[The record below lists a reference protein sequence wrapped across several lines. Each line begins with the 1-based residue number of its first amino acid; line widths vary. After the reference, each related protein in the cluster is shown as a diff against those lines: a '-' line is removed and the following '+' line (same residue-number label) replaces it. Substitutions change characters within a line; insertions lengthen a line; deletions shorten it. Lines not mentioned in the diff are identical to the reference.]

1 LQPCNCISL
10 PECQWVHQGLCAC
23 QCEIKWWD
31 TLFLTRGLCMS
42 GNPPSNKQGSNS
54 PTVFVVDDDASM
66 RNALSNLLLSAGIHV
81 ETFASTA
88 EFLQQPQGDSASCL
102 VLDVRLQGASGLEFQ
117 RQLTSSSSNI
127 PIVFIT
133 GHGDIEMSVKA
144 MKAGA
149 VDFLAKPFRE
159 QDLLDAVSAALQK
172 DVKRREVEQQFSDLH
187 SRYQTLTA
195 REKEVMALAVKGLMN
210 KQIAGQMNLSEITV
224 KIHRGHAMKKMNAK
238 SFADLVRMSEA
249 LVERFEH

>member
-1 LQPCNCISL
+1 
-10 PECQWVHQGLCAC
+10 
-23 QCEIKWWD
+23 
-31 TLFLTRGLCMS
+31 MS

-66 RNALSNLLLSAGIHV
+66 RNALSNLLRSAGIHV

-117 RQLTSSSSNI
+117 RQLTTSSSNI

>member
-1 LQPCNCISL
+1 
-10 PECQWVHQGLCAC
+10 
-23 QCEIKWWD
+23 
-31 TLFLTRGLCMS
+31 MS
-42 GNPPSNKQGSNS
+42 ANPPSNQGSKS

-66 RNALSNLLLSAGIHV
+66 RNALSNLLRSAGIQV

-88 EFLQQPQGDSASCL
+88 EFQERPKDDSASCL

-117 RQLTSSSSNI
+117 RQLASSHSNI

-159 QDLLDAVSAALQK
+159 QDLLDAVSAALQA
-172 DVKRREVEQQFSDLH
+172 DIKRRETQEQFSELH
-187 SRYQTLTA
+187 KHYQSLTV
-195 REKEVMALAVKGLMN
+195 REKEVMALAAKGLMN

-249 LVERFEH
+249 LGERLQH